1 MCFFLRL
8 VRFLRKRATLMF
20 SFAVKRPVEKGWTAW
35 LQVDNSAPCPVTGP
49 CSIGRAKTNTVCI
62 PSEKVS
68 RLHALV
74 QAQKW
79 SEHWLIDLGSSNGTY
94 LNARRVI
101 QPSRLKDGDLIQ
113 IGEHRI
119 LFFLR
124 EPGEEERNAA
134 LEEDE
139 MTVREM
145 QHTACW
151 FLVADIENLVALGS
165 EMTPGEL
172 AKVVGEWFAACHR
185 IINEH
190 QGTIIQYL
198 GDGLVAYWDGTRIP
212 ANEIAES
219 LDTMKKMRLTSRLK
233 FRLAA
238 HFGKANVAGSPIMG
252 DTGLFGSDVNITF
265 RMQKLAKTI
274 PVECILSEEA
284 YEALSRPQAAT
295 RVGYHAVQGFK
306 EKHMFYAL

>member
-62 PSEKVS
+62 
-68 RLHALV
+68 
-74 QAQKW
+74 
-79 SEHWLIDLGSSNGTY
+79 LGSSNGTY